1 MAGSTSP
8 RTAGPTWRDLGPGL
22 LLAATGIGAGDMV
35 SATISGAEYGLTL
48 VWALAAGVLVKFAIT
63 EGLARWQLATGT
75 TLVEG
80 WRDHLPD
87 AFVIAF
93 FLYFVAWSYFVSS
106 ALVAASALVPAAL
119 VPGLGLP
126 TWGIVHALA
135 ALAMVWV
142 GRYEGL
148 LNVMKVFIGMMFAAV
163 LATVLLIIFRTG
175 ADWSTIGSQA
185 PLSVPYTLS
194 LIGGV
199 GGTVTLLAYG
209 YWMRE
214 EGWSGPDRIR
224 FARFD
229 LMASF
234 TMVFFFALAM
244 IFLST
249 QITWAGA
256 IIDEGPQLALLLG
269 DRIGLEIGPVGR
281 GIFLAGFWGAAF
293 SSVVGVW
300 HGVPYLFDDWLHL
313 WQRREP
319 TGQRG
324 GAYRSWAIVLT
335 GASISALFLGRPV
348 WFVFAYTV
356 LSSLFFPFVIA
367 TLLWMNN
374 SRHISPPWRNT
385 RVVNVVLGTSLLLY
399 LYLGVLSLPF

>member
-1 MAGSTSP
+1 VTGTPIA
-8 RTAGPTWRDLGPGL
+8 TARPTWRDLGPGL

-35 SATISGAEYGLTL
+35 GSAIAGAEYGLML
-48 VWALAAGVLVKFAIT
+48 VWALAAGVLVKLAIT
-63 EGLARWQLATGT
+63 EGAARWQLATNT

-87 AFVIAF
+87 AFVVAF
-93 FLYFVAWSYFVSS
+93 FVYFCAWSYFVSS

-119 VPGLGLP
+119 VPGVGMP
-126 TWGIVHALA
+126 VWGILHALA

-163 LATVLLIIFRTG
+163 LATVLLILFRTG
-175 ADWSTIGSQA
+175 ADWSTMGSSE

-199 GGTVTLLAYG
+199 GGTVTLLSYG

-214 EGWSGPDRIR
+214 QGWSGPERIR
-224 FARFD
+224 FARYD
-229 LMASF
+229 LAASF
-234 TMVFFFALAM
+234 LIVFCFALSM

-249 QITWAGA
+249 QIQWAGA
-256 IIDEGPQLALLLG
+256 ILDEGPQLALLLG
-269 DRIGLEIGPVGR
+269 DRIGAEIGPVGR

-300 HGVPYLFDDWLHL
+300 HGVPFLFDDWLHL
-313 WQRREP
+313 WRRQTP

-324 GAYRSWAIVLT
+324 GAYRSWAVVLT
-335 GASISALFLGRPV
+335 GAATSAMFLGRPV
-348 WFVFAYTV
+348 WLVFAYTV
-356 LSSLFFPFVIA
+356 VSSLFFPFVIA

-374 SRHISPPWRNT
+374 SRHMPQAWRSSLL
-385 RVVNVVLGTSLLLY
+385 VNGVLGASLLLY
-399 LYLGVLSLPF
+399 VYLAILSL